1 MCFCIALGQ
10 DLRQDLEQHHSEE
23 EEEVVEKS
31 SSLDRED
38 RPFDKRT
45 MSNGSASNDS

>member
-1 MCFCIALGQ
+1 MCFCVALGQ
-10 DLRQDLEQHHSEE
+10 GLHQDPDHSEE

-31 SSLDRED
+31 SSLDKED